1 MMTMA
6 IDSINQHATYQWMLN
21 NESLLCTS
29 KKTLSYDDCEKIA
42 KDFQKNMKW
51 IALENPN
58 LTEQNALYYTAWDW
72 SITVATIKQIVRK
85 F

>member
-1 MMTMA
+1 MA

-21 NESLLCTS
+21 NEPLLCTS
-29 KKTLSYDDCEKIA
+29 KKTLSYDDCKEIA
-42 KDFQKNMKW
+42 NDFQKNMKW

-58 LTEQNALYYTAWDW
+58 LIEQNALYYTAWDW